1 MLIHSLCSDAI
12 VKLAS
17 GKAAP
22 LTTFGIPALLAALKT
37 TTAMPEFQITV
48 DKGRKKGLVIEYYP
62 IQVCNAG
69 TNCLP
74 CDKDAPKI
82 EVLQPIRKEVTIGDY
97 ICTPHIF
104 FSNTTVE
111 NWCSSGTGA
120 NFDAVLPEI
129 AEQFRANIVQALQ
142 AAHIQLNRSLAAQ
155 FKAAAG
161 LHPDGSASKIV
172 QPFNTSTGVP
182 NPNWA
187 SIIRETYAKAG
198 LSYGDMAT
206 LTGTYMDTAIMNAAG
221 GGINAAGVNM
231 RDTFFG
237 IDLNNFQYEQSFEDG
252 QMLTFDPKG
261 FMFLTYSDVRKNI
274 ATTAKV
280 GTIDQVLG
288 NILPESDP
296 FKTAQE
302 GTQHYTFVVPDPYLA
317 AAGFPLWW
325 DCHLVVTKSCGI
337 FTVEMWLSLSF
348 ELIRLPYDTCN
359 NTPVALLWKVC
370 QPEPIACNTT
380 PAPTTPPTPLCVVPI
395 TPFDCTNIHIP
406 KGTFVSL
413 TLGSAPS
420 IVAQTPSD
428 TMLTSMKDLWMLLTV
443 LGVPLQYN
451 AVTNTIYFIGNAATG
466 MGTPGDTINISFS
479 GDCPID
485 FNAELQDCPTTLIA
499 KATVGGG
506 ANQNNTVS
514 AGSEEAAKIDAAPTA
529 KQGKK

>member
-1 MLIHSLCSDAI
+1 MLIHSLCSNAI
-12 VKLAS
+12 VELSK
-17 GKAAP
+17 GKAGP
-22 LTTFGIPALLAALKT
+22 LTTFGIPATLAALKT
-37 TTAMPEFQITV
+37 AANMPGFQIKV
-48 DKGRKKGLVIEYYP
+48 DNGRSKALAIEYYP
-62 IQVCNAG
+62 INVCDVG
-69 TNCLP
+69 TNCAP

-82 EVLQPIRKEVTIGDY
+82 EIAQPIREAVEIKNS
-97 ICTPHIF
+97 ICTPHFF
-104 FSNTTVE
+104 FSEATVR
-111 NWCSSGTGA
+111 NWCSYGTGA

-129 AEQFRANIVQALQ
+129 VGQFKATIEQALQ
-142 AAHIQLNRSLAAQ
+142 AAHRQLNRSLAEQ
-155 FKAAAG
+155 FMAAAG

-187 SIIRETYAKAG
+187 SIIRETYARAG
-198 LSYGDMAT
+198 LSYSDMFT
-206 LTGTYMDTAIMNAAG
+206 LTGTYVDTMIANAVG
-221 GGINAAGVNM
+221 GGINAAGVNL
-231 RDTFFG
+231 RDTLFG
-237 IDLNNFQYEQSFEDG
+237 INLSNFQFEQSFDGG
-252 QMLTFDPKG
+252 QMLTFDPRG
-261 FMFLTYSDVRKNI
+261 FMFLTYSDVRKDI

-280 GTIDQVLG
+280 STIDQVLG
-288 NILPESDP
+288 NISQDADP

-302 GTQHYTFVVPDPYLA
+302 GTQHFTFVVPDPYLA

-325 DCHLVVTKSCGI
+325 DCHLVVTKSCGA
-337 FTVEMWLSLSF
+337 FTVKMWLSLNY
-348 ELIRLPYDTCN
+348 ELIKLPYFTCDK
-359 NTPVALLWKVC
+359 TPVAMRWDVC

-428 TMLTSMKDLWMLLTV
+428 TTLTNKKDLWMLLTV

-451 AVTNTIYFIGNAATG
+451 AVTDTIYFIGNAATG
-466 MGTPGDTINISFS
+466 MGAPGDTINISFS
-479 GDCPID
+479 GGCPID

-506 ANQNNTVS
+506 ANQNNAAS